1 MSNPLNNTIMIDTV
15 KLFIDARASLQP
27 DLVELVKQV
36 SVNSLSEVLHAHESG
51 DNMLLITIKTTA
63 DKLEHLGYK
72 LAESGILL
80 AENAGDILRNAANQ
94 YSLYRN
100 IHLNMNIESVV

>member
-1 MSNPLNNTIMIDTV
+1 MMIDTI

-27 DLVELVKQV
+27 DLIESIKLV
-36 SVNSLSEVLHAHESG
+36 SANSLSEVLHAHKTGE
-51 DNMLLITIKTTA
+51 NMLLITIKTTA

-80 AENAGDILRNAANQ
+80 AENASDILRNAANQ

-100 IHLNMNIESVV
+100 IHLNMNIESMA